1 MQRIL
6 IFSFLESVTEIVII
20 FEFKK
25 IQGTQ
30 CTVLVLILTFHG
42 VLQIRICLTNQHLF
56 QCWYYIDKSNVQQII
71 NIGCYRS
78 PQSPERG

>member
-42 VLQIRICLTNQHLF
+42 VLQILICLTNQHLF
-56 QCWYYIDKSNVQQII
+56 QCWYYIDKSIVQQII